1 MVADF
6 QGLGV
11 FLGVFPVLFLPL
23 KRNWES
29 ELGKTEQKPSFRAH
43 VWFLFLAFCLCL
55 VFALWGFGGL
65 WGGRGGGGGS
75 GFGGGGGR
83 SGFGGGSLRGFWGR
97 FWLWRVFDLRK
108 SIQFLAL
115 YRAKTIWSTALYR
128 AVFRLTQAQP

>member
-55 VFALWGFGGL
+55 VFALWGALGVWRALGGAL
-65 WGGRGGGGGS
+65 T
-75 GFGGGGGR
+75 GFGGGFEGVWGGLQR
-83 SGFGGGSLRGFWGR
+83 VGGLSGGSLRGAWET
-97 FWLWRVFDLRK
+97 LERVEIGSCAGF
-108 SIQFLAL
+108 
-115 YRAKTIWSTALYR
+115 
-128 AVFRLTQAQP
+128 